1 MKKQVLNMAVVAGL
15 AFGVVACGSNDST
28 SDDATTTTTTTENTT
43 TADTGTTTATS
54 TGDYAAMADSVERNS
69 KQGYYLNPKTG
80 QKYNNLRVDRSTGRV
95 STEAGEP
102 VWRYVDNRN
111 WGVYGYESNSRNWNQ
126 LGEARMQSD
135 KLEYKGDGDKWVD
148 YDSRWKY
155 DDGILEGEWKKETE
169 NSKTKIE
176 DDGDMKTKT
185 DDGTKIKRDADGDTK
200 IKTDDGTKIKRDADG
215 EMKIKTK
222 DGKKVKVDEDG
233 VKTKN

>member
-1 MKKQVLNMAVVAGL
+1 MKKQVLSMAIVAGL
-15 AFGVVACGSNDST
+15 AFSVVACSNSDST
-28 SDDATTTTTTTENTT
+28 ADDATTTTTTGSTT
-43 TADTGTTTATS
+43 TSDTETTTATS

-69 KQGYYLNPKTG
+69 QQGYYLNPRTG
-80 QKYNNLRVDRSTGRV
+80 KAYSNLRVDRSSGRV
-95 STEAGEP
+95 TTEAGEP

-111 WGVYGYESNSRNWNQ
+111 WSVYGYESNNRNWNQ
-126 LGEARMQSD
+126 VGEARMEGSNLQ
-135 KLEYKGDGDKWVD
+135 YKGDGDKWVD

-176 DDGDMKTKT
+176 DDGDMKMKT
-185 DDGTKIKRDADGDTK
+185 DDGTKIKQEADGDMK
-200 IKTDDGTKIKRDADG
+200 MKTEDGTKIKRDADG
-215 EMKIKTK
+215 EMKMKTK